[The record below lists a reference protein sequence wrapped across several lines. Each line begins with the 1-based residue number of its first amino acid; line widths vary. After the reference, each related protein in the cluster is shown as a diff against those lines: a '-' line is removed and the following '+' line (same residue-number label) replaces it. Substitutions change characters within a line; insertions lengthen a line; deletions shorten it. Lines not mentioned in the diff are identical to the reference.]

1 MLPTSVQYRLAAERA
16 DNAQTRSVVD
26 LSKFDQE
33 IDYFRRNVRNVN
45 SNADLLADPRLFN
58 FAMAAFDLPVD
69 ANARGFMRTL
79 LSENPN
85 DRGARV
91 NQLGNAGY
99 EDFVRVFRFS
109 ETTNAPIRSQDVV
122 DTVIDRFRNTK
133 VAAARL
139 NAVGTGDSPVGFRSA
154 ETPVA
159 RGEVY
164 LDLAEADR
172 EIAYF
177 EATAPQIGSAEELL
191 QNRRVINFALEANG
205 LPSENLRDD
214 FIEAIFTEDPDA
226 PESLVNQPGNERYG
240 DVVRAFVFADGGGD
254 PEAQAVIDAQRSVAI
269 DRLAEQYA
277 FDARLEARF
286 APARTLSTPSS
297 FTPIALQSAPPLA
310 AVDGA
315 PAISADRQAEID
327 YFLANIGGVQ
337 SAEDLLN
344 DRRLFEFA
352 MTAFDLQSQID
363 SKGLIERLMT
373 EDRQDDDA
381 VINRLQNPQYREFG
395 AIFDFSRVTRKE
407 RSTDPVTGALTVA
420 RTEEVGDGFANVRDQ
435 REILNLVDRY
445 ISVSREIDEGEQN
458 PDVRLALYFDRNAG
472 DVESYFGLLADPA
485 LREFVFS
492 AYALPQELNQ
502 LPVERLADR
511 FEQLFSLDDL
521 KSETGRQGMIDR
533 FLAVRNAASQT
544 SANAAALALF
554 PGAPGG
560 GLFTLAS
567 TLSAGRTSRIV

>member
-26 LSKFDQE
+26 LSKFDEE
-33 IDYFRRNVRNVN
+33 IDYFRRNIGNVN

-91 NQLGNAGY
+91 NQLENAGY

-122 DTVIDRFRNTK
+122 DTVVDRFRNTK
-133 VAAARL
+133 VAEARL
-139 NAVGTGDSPVGFRSA
+139 NAVGTGDNPVGFRA
-154 ETPVA
+154 AQTPVE
-159 RGEVY
+159 RGEVF

-177 EATAPQIGSAEELL
+177 QATAPQIETTEELL

-214 FIEAIFTEDPDA
+214 FIETIFTEDPDA

-240 DVVRAFVFADGGGD
+240 DVVRSFVFGDAGGD
-254 PEAQAVIDAQRSVAI
+254 EQAQAAIDAQRDVAFG
-269 DRLAEQYA
+269 RLSEQYA
-277 FDARLEARF
+277 FNARLEARF
-286 APARTLSTPSS
+286 APTRSIATPSS
-297 FTPIALQSAPPLA
+297 FTPVSLQAAPPLA
-310 AVDGA
+310 EAEGA
-315 PAISADRQAEID
+315 PAVSADRQAEID
-327 YFLANIGGVQ
+327 YFLANIGSVQ
-337 SAEDLLN
+337 SADDLLN

-373 EDRQDDDA
+373 EDREDEDA

-395 AIFDFSRVTRKE
+395 AMFDFSRVTRKE
-407 RSTDPVTGALTVA
+407 RSTDAVTGALSVT
-420 RTEEVGDGFANVRDQ
+420 RTEDVGDGFANVRDQ
-435 REILNLVDRY
+435 RELLNVVDRY

-472 DVESYFGLLADPA
+472 EVESYFGLLADPA

-511 FEQLFSLDDL
+511 FEQLFSLDDVQ
-521 KSETGRQGMIDR
+521 SEEGRQGMIDR
-533 FLAVRNAASQT
+533 FLAVRNAATQT
-544 SANAAALALF
+544 SPNAAALALF
-554 PGAPGG
+554 PGASGG
-560 GLFTLAS
+560 GLFSLAS
-567 TLSAGRTSRIV
+567 TLSAGRTSRVV